1 MLALARMIAL
11 VAAVLAM
18 AAAGATPVSA
28 QTAKLKVASTS
39 KEIVDNLPFYVG
51 IEAGLFKKQDL
62 DLELTH
68 FAGGGEVVRAVASN
82 ATDIGMVATTAGV
95 IAIGRGEPLK
105 LFSGWTAPA
114 YGILWIVPADSPI
127 KTIKDLAGQKAGFTR
142 PGSVSHTGFNAALQ
156 ANGLQG
162 KVDLIP
168 VGSPGDSWA
177 ALKAGRVQASW
188 HTAPDVYSILDRG
201 EARILFQISDYLKEY
216 QQGSLIATEDYLRK
230 NGETA
235 RKFLRA
241 IAAANDLIAANPADA
256 AKMGAK
262 HMGAPEVAVRKT
274 LDGRPLPFYRIGA
287 PEQANLNG
295 SIAEA
300 METGALK
307 ERPSYDKLVDK
318 SYLP

>member
-1 MLALARMIAL
+1 MSRLARMIAL
-11 VAAVLAM
+11 
-18 AAAGATPVSA
+18 AAAALIAAGGGAAPASA

-39 KEIVDNLPFYVG
+39 KEIVDNLPFYVA

-62 DLELTH
+62 DVELTH
-68 FAGGGEVVRAVASN
+68 FAGGGEVVRAVASK

-105 LFSGWTAPA
+105 LLSAWTAPA
-114 YGILWIVPADSPI
+114 YGILWIVLADSPI
-127 KTIKDLAGQKAGFTR
+127 KTIKDLAGHKAGFTR

-156 ANGLQG
+156 ANGLVG
-162 KVDLIP
+162 KVDLVP

-201 EARILFQISDYLKEY
+201 EARILFQISDYLKSY
-216 QQGSLIATEDYLRK
+216 QQGSLIGTEDYLRS
-230 NGETA
+230 NGDTV

-241 IAAANDLIAANPADA
+241 IAAANELIAADPAQA
-256 AKMGAK
+256 AAMGAK
-262 HMGAPEVAVRKT
+262 HMGAPETAVRKT
-274 LDGRPLPFYRIGA
+274 LDGRPLPFYKIGA
-287 PEQANLNG
+287 PETANLDG

-318 SYLP
+318 SFLP